1 MQILVAT
8 RNRGKLREYADLLS
22 ILRAEG
28 QPPEWV
34 TLTDLDI
41 AREVEETGTTFEENA
56 LLKAQAYAGQS
67 GLLTLADDSG
77 LEVDAL
83 NGEPGIYSA
92 RYGGPG
98 LDDAGRYRL
107 LLKNLAGVPVD
118 RRAARFRCVVAVST
132 PEGEL
137 FTADGVCEGQIGV
150 EPKGDNG
157 FGYDP
162 VFIVEGYGVTMAE
175 LPLDVKNRISHRAR
189 ALRSVQPTLEA
200 ILVG

>member
-8 RNRGKLREYADLLS
+8 CNRGKLREYADLLS
-22 ILRAEG
+22 SLRAEG

-34 TLTDLDI
+34 TLTDLGI
-41 AREVEETGTTFEENA
+41 EREVEETGATFEENA
-56 LLKAQAYAGQS
+56 LLKVRAYARES

-107 LLKNLAGVPVD
+107 LLRKLAGVPVD
-118 RRAARFRCVVAVST
+118 KRAARFRCVVAVST

-137 FTADGVCEGQIGV
+137 FTADGVCEGQIGI

-175 LPLDVKNRISHRAR
+175 LSLEVKNRISHRAR
-189 ALRSVQPTLEA
+189 ALRAVQSTLEA
-200 ILVG
+200 ILAG

>member
-8 RNRGKLREYADLLS
+8 RNRGKLREYTDLLS
-22 ILRAEG
+22 SLRAEG

-34 TLTDLDI
+34 TLTDLGI
-41 AREVEETGTTFEENA
+41 EREVEETGATFEENA
-56 LLKAQAYAGQS
+56 LLKVRAYARES

-107 LLKNLAGVPVD
+107 LLRKLAGVPAD
-118 RRAARFRCVVAVST
+118 KRAARFRCVVAVST

-137 FTADGVCEGQIGV
+137 FTADGVCEGQIGI

-175 LPLDVKNRISHRAR
+175 LPLEVKNRISHRAR
-189 ALRSVQPTLEA
+189 ALRAVQSTLEA
-200 ILVG
+200 ILAG